1 MKRVLF
7 KRILLF
13 YLIVTPLL
21 VIVLELYLSNVIKK
35 NYIEKLKGSLVSQAR
50 LIADRIPFSQD
61 NLDDFCRR
69 FKDKTGARVTI
80 IDSSGRVQGDSDEP
94 SAQMENHADRPEIR
108 DADISEVGSSTRFSN
123 TIKRDLFYLA
133 IPIDGDAGKG
143 FIRLSVPLEDVET
156 AVNKIRMRIIIGS
169 LVALFIVILIG
180 LLQTRRI
187 TKSIEDITSFSQDV
201 AAGNFRRRLF
211 LEEKGELGELG
222 KNIGNMAQE
231 LDNRLKQRER
241 EKTVIE
247 AILNNMTD
255 GLILTDTK
263 GRIVLSNAAI
273 KNFFSIDSSIE
284 GKTLIEVFRKAELIE
299 VIDGVVEGKEKISRE
314 VEVTYPK
321 ELYIMVNASPFY
333 SDDKGEEISGVILTI
348 HDITRLKKLEDI
360 RKDFVANVSHEI
372 RTPIAAIKG
381 FSETLLE
388 GALDD
393 RENAQRFLETIRNH
407 SERLNSLVSDLL
419 TLSRIELGDI
429 TLDKKGVNLDSVVDT
444 VFATLKEKAEKKGLY
459 LKKDISDGAQEIMAD
474 RDRLIQILLNLVDN
488 GIKFTEE
495 GGVTVKAQSSR
506 PSPHTGGF
514 AEENESPE
522 ETKSKIQNHED
533 KNPSLVTTHQPSGD
547 FFEILIEDTG
557 IGIPKKHLSRLGERF
572 YRVDRARSR
581 DLGGTGLGLAIVK
594 HLIKAHG
601 WEMEIESTE
610 EKGTT
615 VRLIL
620 PEN

>member
-7 KRILLF
+7 KRILLV

-21 VIVLELYLSNVIKK
+21 VVALELYLSKVIKN
-35 NYIEKLKGSLVSQAR
+35 NYIEKLKDSLILQAR
-50 LIADRIPFSQD
+50 LISDQIPSSSD

-69 FKDKTGARVTI
+69 FKEKTGARVTI
-80 IDSSGRVQGDSDEP
+80 VDSSGHVMGDSDEP
-94 SAQMENHADRPEIR
+94 SAQMENHAERPEIR

-123 TIKRDLFYLA
+123 TIKKDLFYLA
-133 IPIDGDAGKG
+133 IAIDGDRGKG
-143 FIRLSVPLEDVET
+143 FIRMSVPLEDVET
-156 AVNKIRMRIIIGS
+156 AVDRIRMRIIIGS
-169 LVALFIVILIG
+169 LIALFIVILIG
-180 LLQTRRI
+180 LFQTRRI
-187 TKSIEDITSFSQDV
+187 TKSIEDITSFSQDI
-201 AAGNFRRRLF
+201 AAGHFRKRLF

-222 KNIGNMAQE
+222 KNISNMAQE

-255 GLILTDTK
+255 GLILTDTQ

-273 KNFFSIDSSIE
+273 KKFFNIDSSIE

-299 VIDGVVEGKEKISRE
+299 VIEGVVKGKEKISHE

-333 SDDKGEEISGVILTI
+333 SFDQSREISGVIVTI

-393 RENAQRFLETIRNH
+393 KENAHRFLETIRNH

-429 TLDKKGVNLDSVVDT
+429 EIDKKDVDIENVVDT
-444 VFATLKEKAEKKGLY
+444 VFATLRKKADKKGLY
-459 LKKDISDGAQEIMAD
+459 LKKEISPGMQEIRAD

-495 GGVTVKAQSSR
+495 GGITIKVQSSKFKFQ
-506 PSPHTGGF
+506 S
-514 AEENESPE
+514 EEE
-522 ETKSKIQNHED
+522 KYFK
-533 KNPSLVTTHQPSGD
+533 
-547 FFEILIEDTG
+547 EILVEDTG
-557 IGIPKKHLSRLGERF
+557 IGIPQKHLPRLGERF
-572 YRVDRARSR
+572 YRVDHARSR

-594 HLIKAHG
+594 HLVKAHG

-610 EKGTT
+610 DKGST
-615 VRLIL
+615 VRLICV
-620 PEN
+620 